1 MKVLLDTDILLD
13 VALDR
18 EPHAE
23 NSIAV
28 LYWVQAGGHA
38 AVAWHS
44 LSNCAY
50 LLKGGR
56 PFLNNLLKL
65 VDVATVGAADARL
78 ALGLPMT
85 DLEDAFQAAAA
96 VAWKADFIITRNL
109 PDYRKS
115 PIPAISPMAFLKKV
129 KQAQR

>member
-1 MKVLLDTDILLD
+1 MRVLLDTDVLLD
-13 VALDR
+13 VALAR
-18 EPHAE
+18 EPHTE
-23 NSIAV
+23 NSVAV
-28 LYWVQAGGHA
+28 LKWVQAGGEA

-56 PFLNNLLKL
+56 PFLNKLLKL
-65 VDVATVGAADARL
+65 VDVATVGTADARL
-78 ALGLPMT
+78 TLGLPMS
-85 DLEDAFQAAAA
+85 DVEDAFQAAAA

-115 PIPAISPMAFLKKV
+115 PVPAISPAEFLERLK
-129 KQAQR
+129 